1 MTLVQII
8 LVIFSLH
15 SVLPSTLN
23 IQSFGRKSL
32 RPSKANRSCKL
43 KFKTFNNTVKFLE
56 GDISAWPRDHKLRIF
71 FSLPVKWYSKYLK
84 LYYLIH
90 CFDNLQICMNNLY
103 IQAQYIK
110 VLIDYQVIP
119 VWNFDLGTFSVY
131 GHGLCLKH
139 VHFSIMSYLISK
151 QWQVFDG
158 TLNVCYRCY
167 RSHGKELL
175 NLHIK
180 GIKRNDRYTWYR

>member
-43 KFKTFNNTVKFLE
+43 KQFINTVKFLE
-56 GDISAWPRDHKLRIF
+56 GDISAWLRDHKLRIF

-90 CFDNLQICMNNLY
+90 CFDNLQIWTICTFKHN
-103 IQAQYIK
+103 IK
-110 VLIDYQVIP
+110 VLVDYQIIP
-119 VWNFDLGTFSVY
+119 VWNFDLGIFSVY
-131 GHGLCLKH
+131 GHGLCLKTCSLQYH
-139 VHFSIMSYLISK
+139 VLPH
-151 QWQVFDG
+151 Q
-158 TLNVCYRCY
+158 
-167 RSHGKELL
+167 
-175 NLHIK
+175 
-180 GIKRNDRYTWYR
+180 